1 MSFKNISAYELN
13 IPVDELMERFIRGDN
28 SRSSEGSGIGL

>member
-28 SRSSEGSGIGL
+28 SRSSEGSGAGL